1 MKVAIRRAVTVAAC
15 SACLLLPLSVGA
27 SGQVLEKKGLY
38 ELRTLTGQFQ
48 PGYNDGTATTGRL
61 YSPTSLL
68 QLSDGS
74 ILISDS
80 DNHRLRLLK
89 DDALSSY
96 SGLVLDFDE
105 QGFPIGAY
113 SDGTHDTA
121 FYSGPAG
128 IMQDD
133 AGNIYVADSSNH
145 SIRKL
150 TPAGEVITLA
160 GNGLPGNQDGVKQN
174 ARFFYPSDV
183 AVDGSGNVYVAD
195 TLNHVI
201 KKIDVSG
208 KVTTLTKQSLRA
220 VEIYPGVVEDSG
232 DYKDGPL
239 SEALFN
245 EPTGLAIDGKGNLY
259 VSDTGNQRIRYIDF
273 ASGTVST
280 VAGGGAYEATSL
292 YVEGEYIDGAAADAR
307 FSSPAGLTIASDGS
321 LLVAD
326 RNNHAIR
333 MIANGHVHTVAG
345 QGAEYGKDDGILSA
359 ASLNEPTD
367 VIELQ
372 DGSLAIADSSNNKIR
387 IVQRYAAPQHEE
399 DGKIHVIIEGSLLA
413 TDVAPQLKQ
422 GRTYVPLRAL
432 ADQLGYKV
440 SYDRSKG
447 QVSLVIDSEL
457 SYTFSENGAAAVKNT
472 AAGAETLAETSI
484 MVQNRLLVPV
494 RFITEELQYDVQ
506 WDAEYKHVVIRTPI
520 FKE

>member
-1 MKVAIRRAVTVAAC
+1 MKVALRQAVALAAC
-15 SACLLLPLSVGA
+15 SACLLFPLTTGA
-27 SGQVLEKKGLY
+27 SGQVLNKKGLY

-48 PGYNDGTATTGRL
+48 PGYNDGTSTTGRL

-68 QLSDGS
+68 QLRDGS

-89 DDALSSY
+89 DDALTSY

-121 FYSGPAG
+121 FYSNPAG
-128 IMQDD
+128 ITQDA

-150 TPAGEVITLA
+150 TPDGQVITLA
-160 GNGLPGNQDGVKQN
+160 GNGLPGNQDGKQEN

-183 AVDGSGNVYVAD
+183 AVDGKGNVYVAD
-195 TLNHVI
+195 TLNHAI
-201 KKIDVSG
+201 KKIDG
-208 KVTTLTKQSLRA
+208 NGNVTTLTNNALRV
-220 VEIYPGVVEDSG
+220 VELYPGVVEDSG
-232 DYKDGPL
+232 DFKDGPL

-245 EPTGLAIDGKGNLY
+245 EPTGLAIDDKGNLY

-280 VAGGGAYEATSL
+280 VAGGGSYEATSL
-292 YVEGEYIDGAAADAR
+292 YVEGEYVDGAAVDAR
-307 FSSPAGLTIASDGS
+307 FSSPTGLSIARDGS

-333 MIANGHVHTVAG
+333 LIADGQVHTIAG
-345 QGAEYGKDDGILSA
+345 QGAEYGREDGILKA

-399 DGKIHVIIEGSLLA
+399 DGNIHIIIEGELLA

-440 SYDRSKG
+440 SYDRSNG
-447 QVSLVIDSEL
+447 QVSLVINSEL
-457 SYTFSENGAAAVKNT
+457 SYTFSENGAAVVKT
-472 AAGAETLAETSI
+472 TSAGVETLTETSI
-484 MVQNRLLVPV
+484 MYQNRLLVPV
-494 RFITEELQYDVQ
+494 RFITEQLHYDVQ
-506 WDAEYKHVVIRTPI
+506 WDAEFKHVVIRTPI
-520 FKE
+520 IKE